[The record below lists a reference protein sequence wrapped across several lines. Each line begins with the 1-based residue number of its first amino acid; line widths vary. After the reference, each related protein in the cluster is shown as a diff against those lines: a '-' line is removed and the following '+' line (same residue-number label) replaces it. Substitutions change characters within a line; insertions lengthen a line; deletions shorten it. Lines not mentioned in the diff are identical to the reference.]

1 MTVSSSS
8 KGEDGDANRSGRNW
22 HTQMVGDLEIEG
34 APVEVASWATRIIEW
49 TGLAIQLTS
58 LRGKQC
64 AAKSSCSPFCR
75 A

>member
-1 MTVSSSS
+1 
-8 KGEDGDANRSGRNW
+8 
-22 HTQMVGDLEIEG
+22 MVGDLEIEG

-64 AAKSSCSPFCR
+64 AAKSSCSPFYR